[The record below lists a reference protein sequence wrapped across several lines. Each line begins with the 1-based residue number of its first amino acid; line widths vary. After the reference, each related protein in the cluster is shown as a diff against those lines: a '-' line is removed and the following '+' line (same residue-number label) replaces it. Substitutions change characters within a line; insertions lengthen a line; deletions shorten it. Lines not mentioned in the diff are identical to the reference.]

1 MCFADRIFSRESQGR
16 SRSTRGIDDGCAL
29 VDHPDVTPPDL
40 DVYGVSTSWTG
51 LCTWCSGVLCRAV
64 SRWPSC
70 LKKNY
75 SYLRWTWSN
84 VSRSLLTDRVKIEML
99 FAMLALLW
107 FSVFAALHSKF
118 KRSRFISKKKLD
130 EPCSYRYW
138 IFSFHGRGEQKAII
152 ATTTHYEVHLNVL
165 CYLYMRLYLEDSI
178 TNYLENS
185 INRYFLLRWMKERRD
200 SPTAAT
206 AAAEGYNKNWKNISF

>member
-1 MCFADRIFSRESQGR
+1 MCMEFRLVEQVSVPD
-16 SRSTRGIDDGCAL
+16 AL
-29 VDHPDVTPPDL
+29 VYCAVRWAGDQVALKKTTRIWGGPGLMSVDRCWL
-40 DVYGVSTSWTG
+40 TG
-51 LCTWCSGVLCRAV
+51 LKLKCSLPCLHCYDFLCLQLCILKLRGAVL
-64 SRWPSC
+64 
-70 LKKNY
+70 
-75 SYLRWTWSN
+75 
-84 VSRSLLTDRVKIEML
+84 
-99 FAMLALLW
+99 FQ
-107 FSVFAALHSKF
+107 
-118 KRSRFISKKKLD
+118 KKKLD

-206 AAAEGYNKNWKNISF
+206 AAAKGYNKNWKNISF